1 MPSLRQN
8 IITGDW
14 VVIAPERAKRPQDYI
29 IPPSMKVSKPEDCPF
44 CKESPAYKTN
54 THLRIDHGKNI
65 FAIQNKYPAF
75 VDNGQK
81 ELRSFYPEEGFYRAR
96 EAKGD
101 HEVIVV
107 RDHKHSLVTMPKEI
121 LGELLEVIRHRYLTM
136 KEEPGVASIMPIY
149 NHGPEAGASLD
160 HPHAQIFASG
170 IVANTVGKE
179 LEGAERYFGIN
190 GVCVF
195 CDIIKHE
202 KHEKIRVVYENKEF
216 VAIAFYAS
224 RFPMETWI
232 YPKEHQSQFENSSKK
247 SMEYLADAVSH
258 IVHQMNKSIPRI
270 PFNFWIHT
278 LPVALENSAYYHWHL
293 EIVPRITNYGGY
305 ELGSGVVIDI
315 MNPEDAA
322 KYLRNE
328 KVK

>member
-14 VVIAPERAKRPQDYI
+14 VVIAPERAKRPQDYV
-29 IPPSMKVSKPEDCPF
+29 IPPSMKVSKPGDCPF
-44 CKESPAYKTN
+44 CKESKAYKSN
-54 THLRIDHGKNI
+54 HQLHIKGSKNI
-65 FAIQNKYPAF
+65 YVIQNKFPAF
-75 VDNGQK
+75 IENNDK
-81 ELRSFYPEEGFYRAR
+81 EARSFYPEEGFYRAR
-96 EAKGD
+96 EANGD
-101 HEVIVV
+101 HEVVV
-107 RDHKHSLVTMPKEI
+107 VKDHKQSLMVMSTPL
-121 LGELLEVIRHRYLTM
+121 LGELFKVLCDRYNAM
-136 KEEPGVASIMPIY
+136 KEESGVASIMPIY
-149 NHGPEAGASLD
+149 NHGPEAGASID

-195 CDIIKHE
+195 CDIIAHE
-202 KHEKIRVVYENKEF
+202 KKKKVRIVYENKEF
-216 VAIAFYAS
+216 IAATFFAS

-232 YPKEHQSQFENSSKK
+232 YPKKHFSQFEESSQVTLDQL
-247 SMEYLADAVSH
+247 SDAVSH
-258 IVHQMNKSIPRI
+258 IVRSMEKAIPRI
-270 PFNFWIHT
+270 PLNFWIHT
-278 LPVALENSAYYHWHL
+278 LPVALEGSAYYHWHM
-293 EIVPRITNYGGY
+293 EIIPRITNYGGY

-328 KVK
+328 R